1 MGNDA
6 TGRQRLMF
14 RKGPVRHIDGGYRVD
29 VDAAHRRILADLISQ
44 LRDEVMGNA
53 GDDRFRRLFPVAY
66 HEDPDHDGEYQ
77 RLMHGELL
85 ASRLDAIT
93 TALTTLGRDA
103 QSDSIDINDAE
114 LDAMMRSFNDL
125 RLVLGTLLDVHEDDH
140 IEPPADDP
148 AFAHFQLYGYLGWLL
163 EWLVQAQQEA
173 RDDR

>member
-1 MGNDA
+1 
-6 TGRQRLMF
+6 MF
-14 RKGPVRHIDGGYRVD
+14 QKGPVRRIDGGYRVD
-29 VDAAHRRILADLISQ
+29 VDAAHRRVLADLIGQ

-66 HEDPDHDGEYQ
+66 HEDPEHDGEYQ

-93 TALTTLGRDA
+93 TALATLGRDA
-103 QSDSIDINDAE
+103 QSESIDVNDAE
-114 LDAMMRSFNDL
+114 LDAVMRSLNDL
-125 RLVLGTLLDVHEDDH
+125 RLVLGTLLDVHEDEDT
-140 IEPPADDP
+140 EPPADDP

-173 RDDR
+173 LDDR